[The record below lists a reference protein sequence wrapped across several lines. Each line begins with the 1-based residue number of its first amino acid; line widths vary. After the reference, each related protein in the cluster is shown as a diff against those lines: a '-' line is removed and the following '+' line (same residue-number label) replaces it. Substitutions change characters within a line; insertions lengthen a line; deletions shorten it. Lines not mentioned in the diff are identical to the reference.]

1 MSDTIYDKLNSL
13 KKEVEKRID
22 QLRKLE
28 KDGKKL
34 HRIYVLMMM

>member
-28 KDGKKL
+28 KDGKNY
-34 HRIYVLMMM
+34 IGYIVLMMM